1 MSALFSLFI
10 EVGCLKNKLNQIKYE
25 LGCVVMPKNSKKDRF
40 YLNQKVPG
48 PDLEFVPISTWKVPT
63 DPLGC

>member
-40 YLNQKVPG
+40 YLN
-48 PDLEFVPISTWKVPT
+48 
-63 DPLGC
+63 